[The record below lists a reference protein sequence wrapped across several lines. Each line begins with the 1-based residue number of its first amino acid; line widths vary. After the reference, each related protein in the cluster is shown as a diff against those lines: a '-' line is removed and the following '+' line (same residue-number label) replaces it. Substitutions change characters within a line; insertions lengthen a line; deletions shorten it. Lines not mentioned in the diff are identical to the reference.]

1 MRLSNTYQDEQELKN
16 LNKSITFHKKIS
28 VILEKMFVL
37 SKRQRENYV
46 FDLFAF
52 FSQFF
57 SRFLAE
63 LFFSYKR
70 VTLQQFIKRKILKKY
85 CVKKNLA
92 TKPLL

>member
-1 MRLSNTYQDEQELKN
+1 MRLLNTYQDEQELKN

-28 VILEKMFVL
+28 VILEKMFFL
-37 SKRQRENYV
+37 STRKRENYV

-57 SRFLAE
+57 AE

-70 VTLQQFIKRKILKKY
+70 VTLQQFIK
-85 CVKKNLA
+85 KNF
-92 TKPLL
+92 TEI